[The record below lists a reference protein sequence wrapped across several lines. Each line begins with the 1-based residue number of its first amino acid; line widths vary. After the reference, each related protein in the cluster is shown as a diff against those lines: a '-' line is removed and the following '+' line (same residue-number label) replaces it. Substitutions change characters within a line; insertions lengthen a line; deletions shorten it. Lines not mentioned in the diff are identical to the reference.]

1 MNLLMPIST
10 IMSRKFHV
18 VSDLDNV
25 KLVKEIFDRKSV
37 SHILVMRNE
46 RIVGTVTRC
55 DFLSF
60 FSGLNKQF
68 ENTTLTQSLLQMYT
82 VREVMNGK
90 VTFIESNDRIH
101 VALEMFRDNIF
112 TALPV
117 IDEEDRLVGMVTAMD
132 IVKALAKEKATELHF
147 SIF

>member
-1 MNLLMPIST
+1 MNLLMPVST
-10 IMSRKFHV
+10 LMSRKFHV

-25 KLVKEIFDRKSV
+25 KLVKTIFDRKTV
-37 SHILVMRNE
+37 SHILVMRND

-55 DFLSF
+55 DFASF

-68 ENTTLTQSLLQMYT
+68 DNPSMTQSLLQMYT
-82 VREVMNGK
+82 VGEIMNAK
-90 VTFIESNDRIH
+90 VTFIEATDRIQ

-112 TALPV
+112 AALPV
-117 IDEEDRLVGMVTAMD
+117 IDENDKLVGMVTTMD
-132 IVKALAKEKATELHF
+132 IIKTLAKEKATELHF